1 MTSPIR
7 NSRGNPGA
15 SATHAVHRSDRTEAS
30 RLEDSR
36 AAAPPP
42 PPRNDYFRSGFDEQP
57 AINALTRAVM
67 LGGVGGLGGV
77 GSQVVLAQAQV
88 QGVTPTAT
96 PSATGRTAE
105 HDRIIEAAGRTQVDP
120 GTDEWSTL
128 DVAQWKTPLLGD
140 PNHIFEFKE
149 QWVAGYSDTIRAAA
163 QMYDLPEELV
173 AGVAYN
179 EVGGD
184 PAWVDEAAY
193 AVRSFDHMA
202 DPLLEPLTIT
212 REPDLTS
219 FGNVSMQVRRA
230 AETLGYDPNNL
241 TGSQRGDVLESLRD
255 PRQNIF
261 LAAAHLAQL
270 RDIDFPGQG
279 ASELSTEE
287 IRATATRFNRGPDL
301 SLDQIRQNTSYGD
314 VIIDR
319 RERLLELLR

>member
-1 MTSPIR
+1 MASPIS
-7 NSRGNPGA
+7 NSRGNSGA
-15 SATHAVHRSDRTEAS
+15 SPTHAVHRSDRAERS

-42 PPRNDYFRSGFDEQP
+42 PPPRNDYFRSSFEEQP
-57 AINALTRAVM
+57 AVNALTRAVM
-67 LGGVGGLGGV
+67 LGGVGGVGG
-77 GSQVVLAQAQV
+77 QVVLAQAQV
-88 QGVTPTAT
+88 QGVTPTAS
-96 PSATGRTAE
+96 PSPTGRTAE
-105 HDRIIEAAGRTQVDP
+105 HDRIIEAAGRTQVEP
-120 GTDEWSTL
+120 GTEEWSTL
-128 DVAQWKTPLLGD
+128 DVAEWRAPLIGD

-149 QWVAGYSDTIRAAA
+149 QWVDGYSETIREAAR
-163 QMYDLPEELV
+163 MYDLPEELV

-184 PAWVDEAAY
+184 PAWIDDVAY
-193 AVRSFDHMA
+193 GVRSFDHLA

-230 AETLGYDPNNL
+230 AETLGYDPSNL
-241 TGSQRGDVLESLRD
+241 TGTQRDEIINSLKD

-301 SLDQIRQNTSYGD
+301 SLEQIRQNTSYGD
-314 VIIDR
+314 VIINR
-319 RERLLELLR
+319 RERLQELLR